1 MAVSKEKVESL
12 KKKMKTKERELS
24 EAQGRLD
31 AAKKA
36 AKEEFGTDDPEELQQ
51 IKEEKEQELENLEE
65 QLEELNQ
72 KVEEGLSK
80 IEDFEDE

>member
-1 MAVSKEKVESL
+1 MTVSKEKVESL
-12 KKKMKTKERELS
+12 KKKVKSKERELS

-36 AKEEFGTDDPEELQQ
+36 AREEFGTEDPDELEQL
-51 IKEEKEQELENLEE
+51 KEDKEKELENLEE

-72 KVEEGLSK
+72 KVEDSLSK
-80 IEDFEDE
+80 IEENEDE